1 MKNKMNTKRRMQKIS
16 NFIKRGIIG
25 TVLVVLLLAIA
36 GTIYQ
41 TAASEADQRS
51 FPAPGNLIDV
61 GGFKM
66 HINCMGEGSPTVI
79 LEAMSGGAS
88 PYWGWVQPEIAKKTR
103 VCSYDRAGFY
113 WSESDP
119 EPQSLART
127 VQNMHTLLVNANI
140 SGPYVLVGHS
150 IGGVYMRQF
159 AADYPGQVAGV
170 VLLDVAHPQ
179 QFKQYPELFAEAD
192 NYLNILNGMKI
203 LNRIGVGH
211 AYFALG
217 GEVDFSE
224 LSEPQKSQVKAF
236 WASPRYF
243 EAQSKEIRAGREI
256 WSDALKLG
264 GLRDL
269 PLMVISRGLDLDH
282 DWIEYQNELATLST
296 NNQYIIVEGANHTG
310 LVFNPDHAQ
319 VVSQAI
325 LQVVGAAQT
334 GARLSP

>member
-1 MKNKMNTKRRMQKIS
+1 MKNKMNTQTRMQKIS
-16 NFIKRGIIG
+16 NFTKRGIIG

-41 TAASEADQRS
+41 TAASEADQLN

-61 GGFKM
+61 GGFKL

-113 WSESDP
+113 WSESDS

-127 VQNMHTLLVNANI
+127 VRNLHTLLENANI

-159 AADYPGQVAGV
+159 AADYPDDVVGV
-170 VLLDVAHPQ
+170 VLLDVGHPQ
-179 QFKQYPELFAEAD
+179 QYKLYPELFAEGD
-192 NYLNILNGMKI
+192 NYLKILNGMKF
-203 LNRIGVGH
+203 LASIGVGH
-211 AYFALG
+211 AYFSLG
-217 GEVDFSE
+217 GEMDFSE

-243 EAQSKEIRAGREI
+243 GSQSEEISAGRAI
-256 WSDALKLG
+256 WTDALKLG
-264 GLRDL
+264 DLGDL
-269 PLMVISRGLDLDH
+269 PLMVISRGLDLDY
-282 DWIEYQNELATLST
+282 DWIKYQNELAGLST
-296 NNQYIIVEGANHTG
+296 DTQHIIVEGANHTG

-325 LQVVGAAQT
+325 LQEVDAAQT
-334 GARLSP
+334 GTRLSP

>member
-1 MKNKMNTKRRMQKIS
+1 MKNKMNTQTRMQKVL
-16 NFIKRGIIG
+16 NFTKRCIIG
-25 TVLVVLLLAIA
+25 TVLAVLLLAIA

-41 TAASEADQRS
+41 TAASEADQRN

-88 PYWGWVQPEIAKKTR
+88 PYWGWIQPEIAKKTR
-103 VCSYDRAGFY
+103 VCAYDRAGFY
-113 WSESDP
+113 WSEPDP
-119 EPQSLART
+119 EVQSLART
-127 VQNMHTLLVNANI
+127 VRNFHTLLENANI

-150 IGGVYMRQF
+150 IGGVYIRQF
-159 AADYPGQVAGV
+159 AADYPDDVVGM
-170 VLLDVAHPQ
+170 VLLDVGHPQ
-179 QFKQYPELFAEAD
+179 QFKQYPELFVEAD
-192 NYLNILNGMKI
+192 NYLNILKGMRI
-203 LNRIGVGH
+203 LNHIGVGH

-224 LSEPQKSQVKAF
+224 LSEPQKSQVKTF

-243 EAQSKEIRAGREI
+243 EAQSKEIRAGRAI
-256 WSDALKLG
+256 WSGALTLG
-264 GLRDL
+264 DLGDL

-282 DWIEYQNELATLST
+282 DWIEYQNKLAELST
-296 NNQYIIVEGANHTG
+296 DNQRIIVAGANHTG

-319 VVSQAI
+319 IVSRAI
-325 LQVVGAAQT
+325 LQVVDAVQT
-334 GARLSP
+334 GEQLRP

>member
-1 MKNKMNTKRRMQKIS
+1 MKTNKFLHGLRRFFFGSLI
-16 NFIKRGIIG
+16 
-25 TVLVVLLLAIA
+25 VALLLAIA

-41 TAASEADQRS
+41 TAASESDQRK
-51 FPAPGNLIDV
+51 FPPPGNLIDV

-66 HINCMGEGSPTVI
+66 HINCMGAGSPTVI

-127 VQNMHTLLVNANI
+127 VRNLHTLLENANI

-159 AADYPGQVAGV
+159 AADYPDDVVGV
-170 VLLDVAHPQ
+170 VLLDVGHPQ
-179 QFKQYPELFAEAD
+179 QYELYPELFAEGD
-192 NYLNILNGMKI
+192 NTLKMLNGMKF
-203 LNRIGVGH
+203 LARLGVGH

-217 GEVDFSE
+217 GEMDFSE

-243 EAQSKEIRAGREI
+243 ESQREELGAGRAI
-256 WSDALKLG
+256 WTDALELG
-264 GLRDL
+264 DLGDL
-269 PLMVISRGLDLDH
+269 PLVVISRGLDLDY
-282 DWIEYQNELATLST
+282 DWIKYQNELADLST
-296 NNQYIIVEGANHTG
+296 DTLHIIVEGANHTG
-310 LVFNPDHAQ
+310 LVFNPNHAQ

-325 LQVVGAAQT
+325 LQAVDAVQT
-334 GARLSP
+334 GTRLSP

>member
-1 MKNKMNTKRRMQKIS
+1 MKNKMNTQSRMQKILNS
-16 NFIKRGIIG
+16 VKRGIIG

-41 TAASEADQRS
+41 TAASEADQRN

-88 PYWGWVQPEIAKKTR
+88 PYWGWIQPEIAKSTR
-103 VCSYDRAGFY
+103 VCAYDRAGFY
-113 WSESDP
+113 WSETDP
-119 EPQSLART
+119 EAQSLART
-127 VQNMHTLLVNANI
+127 VRNLHTLLENANI

-159 AADYPGQVAGV
+159 ATDYPGQVAGV

-224 LSEPQKSQVKAF
+224 LSELQKSQVKAF
-236 WASPRYF
+236 WASPLYF
-243 EAQSKEIRAGREI
+243 EAQSKEIRAGRAI
-256 WSDALKLG
+256 WSDASKLG
-264 GLRDL
+264 DLGDL
-269 PLMVISRGLDLDH
+269 PLMVISRGLNLDH
-282 DWIEYQNELATLST
+282 DWIEYQNELAALST
-296 NNQYIIVEGANHTG
+296 DNQYILIEGANHTG

-319 VVSQAI
+319 VVNRAI
-325 LQVVGAAQT
+325 LQVVDAVQT